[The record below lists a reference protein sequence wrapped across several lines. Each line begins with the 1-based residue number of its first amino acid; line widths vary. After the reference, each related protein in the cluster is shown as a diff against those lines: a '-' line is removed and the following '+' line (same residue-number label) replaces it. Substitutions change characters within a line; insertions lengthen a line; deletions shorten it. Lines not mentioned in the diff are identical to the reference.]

1 MSFEV
6 WPEAIE
12 LGRLFADE
20 GYELALVGGP
30 VRDMLLH
37 RRSHDLDFCTSARPE
52 QFEPIL
58 RRWGRD
64 GFWDMGRKFGTLGAM
79 RRRADGTEV
88 QVEVTTY
95 RSDVYDPDSRK
106 PEVSYGDTLEG
117 DLSRRDFTVNAMAL
131 RVPDLE
137 FVDPFGGANDLAK
150 GVLRTPVDP
159 RQSFDDDP
167 LRMMRAVR
175 FVAQLGFRIEPETAE
190 AITDMVD
197 RIGIVSAER
206 VRDELVKMLLSD
218 RPRAGIEALVESGL
232 ADIVF
237 PEVPALQ
244 LEIDE
249 HHRHKDVFEHTMIV
263 IDRAVALETGPD
275 GPVPA
280 PDLTLR
286 LAALMHDIGK
296 PKTRRFEAGGK
307 VSFHHHD
314 AVGAKMTRKRLKA
327 LHFDHHVV
335 DDVAELVNLH
345 LRFHGYVD
353 EPWTD
358 SAVRRYVK
366 DAGHLYE
373 RLNRLTRAD
382 ATTQNRRK
390 AMVFASAMDEMEQ
403 RVRDLK
409 EKEDFDAIRPDLDG
423 NEIMDLLGLE
433 PGPMVGRAYKHM
445 LEYRLDNGPVDHDT
459 AVEELQVGH
468 LIRRLAALD
477 VLDRR
482 ARRQHLVGVL
492 QVLERGAQHHIDQ
505 RILTVVHHHDGV
517 GEVVVQ
523 RIRLVDGVAP
533 EVVVVVAQGVI
544 PLDRKPTV
552 LQSLGHRL
560 RETGETGAIQHAD
573 GNRGVVHRGGGGA
586 VLALGGA
593 GRGDPVVRRL
603 HGGADASQTEDVE
616 VEQHRDHQRHGH
628 DRADHRE
635 HNALAMADVLF
646 AGFPLVVVLF
656 HIPKILHE

>member
-1 MSFEV
+1 MNFEV
-6 WPEAIE
+6 WPEALE
-12 LGRLFADE
+12 LGRMFAAE

-30 VRDMLLH
+30 VRDLLLH

-58 RRWGRD
+58 RRFGHD

-79 RRRADGTEV
+79 RRRPDGTEV

-95 RSDVYDPDSRK
+95 RTDAYNPDSRK
-106 PEVSYGDTLEG
+106 PEVAYGDTLEG

-150 GVLRTPVDP
+150 GILRTPVDP

-175 FVAQLGFRIEPETAE
+175 FVAQLGFTIEAETAE
-190 AITDMVD
+190 AMYDMTD
-197 RIGIVSAER
+197 RIRIVSAER
-206 VRDELVKMLLSD
+206 VRDELTKMLLSD

-237 PEVPALQ
+237 PEIPALELQ
-244 LEIDE
+244 IDE

-263 IDRAVALETGPD
+263 LDRAVALETDDDD
-275 GPVPA
+275 GPVPR

-314 AVGAKMTRKRLKA
+314 VVGAKLTRKRLRA
-327 LHFDHHVV
+327 LHFDHHMVE
-335 DDVAELVNLH
+335 DVSELVNLH

-390 AMVFASAMDEMEQ
+390 AMVFSSAMDEMED
-403 RVRDLK
+403 RVRELK
-409 EKEDFDAIRPDLDG
+409 KKEDFDAIRPDING

-433 PGPMVGRAYKHM
+433 PGPMIGKAYRHM
-445 LEYRLDNGPVDHDT
+445 LDYRLDNGPVDHDV
-459 AVEELQVGH
+459 AVAEL
-468 LIRRLAALD
+468 RRWYA
-477 VLDRR
+477 
-482 ARRQHLVGVL
+482 
-492 QVLERGAQHHIDQ
+492 
-505 RILTVVHHHDGV
+505 
-517 GEVVVQ
+517 
-523 RIRLVDGVAP
+523 
-533 EVVVVVAQGVI
+533 
-544 PLDRKPTV
+544 
-552 LQSLGHRL
+552 
-560 RETGETGAIQHAD
+560 
-573 GNRGVVHRGGGGA
+573 
-586 VLALGGA
+586 
-593 GRGDPVVRRL
+593 
-603 HGGADASQTEDVE
+603 
-616 VEQHRDHQRHGH
+616 EQQE
-628 DRADHRE
+628 A
-635 HNALAMADVLF
+635 
-646 AGFPLVVVLF
+646 
-656 HIPKILHE
+656 